1 MAEALRKMQFSH
13 SRVSTFEQCPAQFK
27 YRYIEGLQTIH
38 APAAD
43 DPLIVGNALHTG
55 IEKGEKAMLD
65 WYFSQ
70 FPIIDDLQVNEA
82 IKLSILLPK
91 VQQFLATL
99 DGPFR
104 HEFEINCPEFKGY
117 VDLIVRNPDG
127 TVNVYDFK
135 YSNNVDKYLK
145 SAQLHLYKYYLEKD
159 GFIVNRIGFVFV
171 PKVNIRQKKNE
182 ELYQFRRRLKKT
194 LEGMQIDVRYVPYEF
209 TKVKQFWDSCNKIK
223 SATEFPKNPSRLC
236 DWCEFQNYCFKGEDW
251 MLLPKNERRQISTI
265 KRKTL
270 WIYGAPFSGK
280 TWFANSFPSPL
291 MLNTDGNIDFVDAPY
306 IPIRDEVTVEG
317 RIAKRKFAWDVFKD
331 VIAELEKQ
339 QNDFKTIIV
348 DLLEDTYEHCRL
360 YMYDKLGIE
369 HESDNS
375 FKAWDMVRT
384 EFLSTMRK
392 LLNLPYD
399 IILISHED
407 LTKDITKKT
416 GDKVTRIA
424 PNLQEKAAN
433 KIAGMVQIVARVVAE
448 DDERYLTFKTSEV
461 EFGGGR
467 LNVRGRKI
475 PLIYEE
481 FIKLYDEANE
491 TDEQEEQQTET
502 RRRRRAE

>member
-1 MAEALRKMQFSH
+1 M
-13 SRVSTFEQCPAQFK
+13 STYKQCPARFK
-27 YRYIEGLQTIH
+27 YRYIDNLQTIH
-38 APAAD
+38 APEPD
-43 DPLIVGNALHTG
+43 DALIVGSALHKG
-55 IEKGEKAMLD
+55 IEKDEKIMLD
-65 WYFSQ
+65 WYYRQ
-70 FPIIDDLQVNEA
+70 FYVIDDRHINES
-82 IKLSILLPK
+82 IKLSRLLPK
-91 VQQFLATL
+91 VKAFISKMGE
-99 DGPFR
+99 DII
-104 HEFEINCPEFKGY
+104 HEYEINHDEFKGY
-117 VDLIVRNPDG
+117 VDLIVRKKDQ
-127 TVNVYDFK
+127 TIDVFDFK
-135 YSNNVDKYLK
+135 YSNNIDRYLE
-145 SAQLHLYKYYLEKD
+145 SEQPHLYKYHLELNH
-159 GFIVNRIGFVFV
+159 FNVNRIAFVFI
-171 PKVNIRQKKNE
+171 PKINIRQRKNE
-182 ELYQFRRRLKKT
+182 ELYHYRKRLSDELDRAEIQVKY
-194 LEGMQIDVRYVPYEF
+194 IDYDPK
-209 TKVKQFWDSCNKIK
+209 KVKNFYKDVEEIK
-223 SATEFPKNPSRLC
+223 KATEFPKNPTRLC
-236 DWCEFQNYCFKGEDW
+236 DWCEYKEFCLKEDNT
-251 MLLPKNERRQISTI
+251 LILPSSERRKIATVE
-265 KRKTL
+265 RKTL
-270 WIYGAPFSGK
+270 WIYGAPFTGK
-280 TWFANSFPSPL
+280 TWFANAFPNPL

-317 RIAKRKFAWDVFKD
+317 RITKRKFAWDVFKD

-475 PLIYEE
+475 PLKYEE